1 MSDQYDS
8 QNENTPCSCTFSET
22 TAHAPTQSTPAS
34 APEAIAA
41 APAPTPAPTSTTAHP
56 DKDLSL
62 YVLSDEEAEA
72 EALIFASETG
82 LSTLELAEYLKLSE
96 NETRALLDKLNERL
110 SRQHH
115 AFVLRACNG
124 RWHMY
129 SREFYFEHIKA
140 FVASSLTK
148 KLSQA
153 SLEVLSIIAY
163 KQPVTRETIRAVRG
177 VSCDTSI
184 NLLKDYGLI
193 RDVGRDKKHNM
204 RQLLG
209 TTPYFLEYFGLA
221 SLKDLPPFESFSPSH
236 EEESFIM
243 DKLSSLGE
251 RDDAL
256 DHAPDDARADV
267 QADGSAEDPADAPD
281 VPADA
286 QADTSVM
293 SE

>member
-34 APEAIAA
+34 AP
-41 APAPTPAPTSTTAHP
+41 TSTTAHP
-56 DKDLSL
+56 DKALSL

-115 AFVLRACNG
+115 AFVLRARNG

-163 KQPVTRETIRAVRG
+163 KQPVTREAIRAVRG

-193 RDVGRDKKHNM
+193 KDVGRDKKHNM

-256 DHAPDDARADV
+256 DHAPDDAPVEV
-267 QADGSAEDPADAPD
+267 QADGSAEDSADDASD
-281 VPADA
+281 V
-286 QADTSVM
+286 QADTSAM

>member
-41 APAPTPAPTSTTAHP
+41 APAPTSTTAHP

-140 FVASSLTK
+140 FVASLLTK

-193 RDVGRDKKHNM
+193 KDVGRDKKHNM

-256 DHAPDDARADV
+256 DHAPDDVHADV
-267 QADGSAEDPADAPD
+267 QADTSTEDSADDASD
-281 VPADA
+281 V
-286 QADTSVM
+286 QADTSAM

>member
-34 APEAIAA
+34 ASEAITAA
-41 APAPTPAPTSTTAHP
+41 PAPTSTTEHP
-56 DKDLSL
+56 DKALGL

-96 NETRALLDKLNERL
+96 DETRALLEKLNERL

-115 AFVLRACNG
+115 AFAVRACNG

-129 SREFYFEHIKA
+129 SRESYFEHIKA

-193 RDVGRDKKHNM
+193 KDVGRDKKHNM

-221 SLKDLPPFESFSPSH
+221 SLKDLPPFESFSPSR

-256 DHAPDDARADV
+256 DHAPDDAHADV
-267 QADGSAEDPADAPD
+267 QADTSTEDPADGASD
-281 VPADA
+281 V
-286 QADTSVM
+286 QVDTSAM

>member
-34 APEAIAA
+34 AP
-41 APAPTPAPTSTTAHP
+41 TSTTAHP
-56 DKDLSL
+56 DKALSL

-115 AFVLRACNG
+115 AFVLRARNG

-193 RDVGRDKKHNM
+193 KDVGRDKKHNM

-256 DHAPDDARADV
+256 DHAPDDAPVEV
-267 QADGSAEDPADAPD
+267 QADGSAEDSADDASD
-281 VPADA
+281 V
-286 QADTSVM
+286 QADTSAM

>member
-22 TAHAPTQSTPAS
+22 TAPVPTPSTPAS

-41 APAPTPAPTSTTAHP
+41 APASAPAHP
-56 DKDLSL
+56 DKALSL

-193 RDVGRDKKHNM
+193 KDVGRDKKHNM

-256 DHAPDDARADV
+256 DHAPDDAPAEV
-267 QADGSAEDPADAPD
+267 QADGSAEDSADDASD
-281 VPADA
+281 V
-286 QADTSVM
+286 QADTSAM

>member
-8 QNENTPCSCTFSET
+8 QNENTTRSCTFSET
-22 TAHAPTQSTPAS
+22 TAHASTPSTPAS
-34 APEAIAA
+34 ASEAIAA
-41 APAPTPAPTSTTAHP
+41 APAPTSTTAHP

-96 NETRALLDKLNERL
+96 NETRALLEKLNERL

-115 AFVLRACNG
+115 AFAVRACNG

-129 SREFYFEHIKA
+129 SRESYFEHIKA

-193 RDVGRDKKHNM
+193 KDVGRDKKHNM

-256 DHAPDDARADV
+256 DRAPDDAHADV
-267 QADGSAEDPADAPD
+267 QADTSAEDPADGAC
-281 VPADA
+281 
-286 QADTSVM
+286 
-293 SE
+293 

>member
-8 QNENTPCSCTFSET
+8 QNENTTRSCTFSET
-22 TAHAPTQSTPAS
+22 TAHASTPSTPAS
-34 APEAIAA
+34 ASEAIAA
-41 APAPTPAPTSTTAHP
+41 APAPTSTTAHP

-62 YVLSDEEAEA
+62 YVLSDEEAEV
-72 EALIFASETG
+72 EAIIFASETG

-96 NETRALLDKLNERL
+96 NETRALLEKLNERL

-193 RDVGRDKKHNM
+193 KDVGRDKKHNM

-256 DHAPDDARADV
+256 DHAPDDAPAEV
-267 QADGSAEDPADAPD
+267 QADGSAEDSADDASD
-281 VPADA
+281 V
-286 QADTSVM
+286 QADTSAM

>member
-22 TAHAPTQSTPAS
+22 TAHVPTPSTPAS
-34 APEAIAA
+34 ASEAIAA
-41 APAPTPAPTSTTAHP
+41 APAPAPAHP
-56 DKDLSL
+56 DKALGL

-193 RDVGRDKKHNM
+193 KDVGRDKKHNM

-256 DHAPDDARADV
+256 DHAPDDAPAEV
-267 QADGSAEDPADAPD
+267 QADGSAEDSADDASD
-281 VPADA
+281 V
-286 QADTSVM
+286 QADTSAM

>member
-8 QNENTPCSCTFSET
+8 QSENTTRSCTFSET
-22 TAHAPTQSTPAS
+22 TAHASTPSTPAS
-34 APEAIAA
+34 ALEATAPA
-41 APAPTPAPTSTTAHP
+41 GAPAPASAPAYPE
-56 DKDLSL
+56 KDLSL

-82 LSTLELAEYLKLSE
+82 LSTPELAEYLKLSE
-96 NETRALLDKLNERL
+96 NETQALLEKLNERL

-115 AFVLRACNG
+115 AFAVRACNG

-129 SREFYFEHIKA
+129 SRESYFEHIKA

-193 RDVGRDKKHNM
+193 KDVGRDKKHNM

-256 DHAPDDARADV
+256 DHAPDDAHADV
-267 QADGSAEDPADAPD
+267 QADGSAEDSADDASD
-281 VPADA
+281 V
-286 QADTSVM
+286 QADTSAM

>member
-1 MSDQYDS
+1 
-8 QNENTPCSCTFSET
+8 
-22 TAHAPTQSTPAS
+22 
-34 APEAIAA
+34 
-41 APAPTPAPTSTTAHP
+41 
-56 DKDLSL
+56 
-62 YVLSDEEAEA
+62 
-72 EALIFASETG
+72 
-82 LSTLELAEYLKLSE
+82 
-96 NETRALLDKLNERL
+96 
-110 SRQHH
+110 
-115 AFVLRACNG
+115 
-124 RWHMY
+124 MY
-129 SREFYFEHIKA
+129 SRESYFEHIKA

-193 RDVGRDKKHNM
+193 KDVGRDKKHNM

-256 DHAPDDARADV
+256 DHAPDDAHADV
-267 QADGSAEDPADAPD
+267 QADTSAEDPADGASD
-281 VPADA
+281 V
-286 QADTSVM
+286 QVDTSAM

>member
-8 QNENTPCSCTFSET
+8 QSENTTRSCTFSET
-22 TAHAPTQSTPAS
+22 TAHASTPSTPAS
-34 APEAIAA
+34 ASEAIAA
-41 APAPTPAPTSTTAHP
+41 APAPAPDGLAPASAHP

-96 NETRALLDKLNERL
+96 NETRALLEKLYERL

-129 SREFYFEHIKA
+129 SRESYFEHIKA

-193 RDVGRDKKHNM
+193 KDVGRDKKHNM

-256 DHAPDDARADV
+256 DHAPDDAHADV
-267 QADGSAEDPADAPD
+267 QADTSTEDPADGASD
-281 VPADA
+281 L
-286 QADTSVM
+286 QADTSAM

>member
-34 APEAIAA
+34 AP
-41 APAPTPAPTSTTAHP
+41 TSTTAHP
-56 DKDLSL
+56 DKALSL

-193 RDVGRDKKHNM
+193 KDVGRDKKHNM

-256 DHAPDDARADV
+256 DHAPDDAPAEV
-267 QADGSAEDPADAPD
+267 QADGSAEDSADDASD
-281 VPADA
+281 V
-286 QADTSVM
+286 QADTSAM

>member
-34 APEAIAA
+34 AP
-41 APAPTPAPTSTTAHP
+41 TSTTAHP
-56 DKDLSL
+56 DKALSL

-115 AFVLRACNG
+115 AFVLRARNG

-163 KQPVTRETIRAVRG
+163 KQPVTREAIRAVRG

-193 RDVGRDKKHNM
+193 KDVGRDKKHNM

-256 DHAPDDARADV
+256 DHAPDDAPVEV
-267 QADGSAEDPADAPD
+267 QADGSAEDSADDASD
-281 VPADA
+281 V
-286 QADTSVM
+286 QADTSAR

>member
-1 MSDQYDS
+1 MCIRDR
-8 QNENTPCSCTFSET
+8 
-22 TAHAPTQSTPAS
+22 
-34 APEAIAA
+34 
-41 APAPTPAPTSTTAHP
+41 
-56 DKDLSL
+56 
-62 YVLSDEEAEA
+62 
-72 EALIFASETG
+72 SETG

-96 NETRALLDKLNERL
+96 NETRALLEKLNERL

-193 RDVGRDKKHNM
+193 KDVGRDKKHNM

-256 DHAPDDARADV
+256 DHAPDDAPAEV
-267 QADGSAEDPADAPD
+267 QADGSAEDSADDASD
-281 VPADA
+281 V
-286 QADTSVM
+286 QADTSAM

>member
-1 MSDQYDS
+1 MSDQYDN

-22 TAHAPTQSTPAS
+22 TAHAPTPPTPAS

-41 APAPTPAPTSTTAHP
+41 APAPTSTTAHP
-56 DKDLSL
+56 DKALGL

-193 RDVGRDKKHNM
+193 KDVGRDKKHNM

-256 DHAPDDARADV
+256 DHAPDDAPAEI
-267 QADGSAEDPADAPD
+267 QADGSAEDSADDASD
-281 VPADA
+281 V
-286 QADTSVM
+286 QADTSAM

>member
-193 RDVGRDKKHNM
+193 KDVGRDKKHNM

-221 SLKDLPPFESFSPSH
+221 SLKDLPPFESFSPSR

-256 DHAPDDARADV
+256 DHAPDDAHADV
-267 QADGSAEDPADAPD
+267 QADTSTEDPADGASD
-281 VPADA
+281 V
-286 QADTSVM
+286 QVDTSAM

>member
-8 QNENTPCSCTFSET
+8 QNENTPYSCTFSET
-22 TAHAPTQSTPAS
+22 TAHAPTPSTPA
-34 APEAIAA
+34 
-41 APAPTPAPTSTTAHP
+41 TAPTSTTAHP

-72 EALIFASETG
+72 EALIFASEAG

-129 SREFYFEHIKA
+129 SRESYFEHIKA

-193 RDVGRDKKHNM
+193 KDVGRDKKHNM

-256 DHAPDDARADV
+256 DNAPGDAPAEV
-267 QADGSAEDPADAPD
+267 QADGSTEDPADGASD
-281 VPADA
+281 V

>member
-8 QNENTPCSCTFSET
+8 QNENTTRSCTFSET
-22 TAHAPTQSTPAS
+22 TAHASTPSTPAS
-34 APEAIAA
+34 ASEAIAA
-41 APAPTPAPTSTTAHP
+41 APAPTSTTAHP

-62 YVLSDEEAEA
+62 YVLSDEEAEV

-96 NETRALLDKLNERL
+96 NETRALLEKLNERL

-193 RDVGRDKKHNM
+193 KDVGRDKKHNM

-256 DHAPDDARADV
+256 DHAPDDAPAEV
-267 QADGSAEDPADAPD
+267 QADGSAEDSADDASD
-281 VPADA
+281 V
-286 QADTSVM
+286 QADTSAM